1 MKLAVFVT
9 SRFELTWSCR
19 VHARGFVFFFFFFFP
34 FNEDDH
40 HERATMLLTGDLKI
54 SPPLVV
60 LLENIFALSIGT
72 FFSFFFP
79 HMLFLPLFSRLSVKQ
94 WETRSMP
101 RLFYIVYIY
110 VCMCVYIRETTIGY
124 EMKKKIPKR
133 TPIEEL
139 LHFWAITRFPNLC
152 VTSDVQLERSSE
164 INEKSMLSS
173 LRYYFF
179 RIRFRSCGRS
189 FGNSATNFLFLKER
203 RGKKNRENT
212 FRAFRGWWY
221 VGTMVVFVFLFFFFF
236 FFSPL
241 FLFLLFTFC
250 ARFSID
256 SSIFGK
262 YSRSPRINHSVY
274 HFLPCMNYKYSLS
287 LSFSFSLSLFLSLF
301 LTVFLSFTLILHFI
315 PN

>member
-1 MKLAVFVT
+1 
-9 SRFELTWSCR
+9 
-19 VHARGFVFFFFFFFP
+19 
-34 FNEDDH
+34 
-40 HERATMLLTGDLKI
+40 MLLTGDLKI

-221 VGTMVVFVFLFFFFF
+221 VGTMVVFVFFFFFF
-236 FFSPL
+236 FFFLPFFFFFFSLFVHDSRSIRRFLENTLVRRVSIIPFTISFRVWIINILSL
-241 FLFLLFTFC
+241 FL
-250 ARFSID
+250 S
-256 SSIFGK
+256 
-262 YSRSPRINHSVY
+262 H
-274 HFLPCMNYKYSLS
+274 SLS
-287 LSFSFSLSLFLSLF
+287 LSFSLSFSPSSSLSHWFYILFQINFIQSPIERTNEHTYVRNLASFDPSFRASSLYIF
-301 LTVFLSFTLILHFI
+301 FFFI
-315 PN
+315 FPLYF